1 MKGWLIRALLCAL
14 PGAALAER
22 AVQPGPDQ
30 LRALQQRMEALRDE
44 LNQSESAHREARD
57 ELRSSEKAISDAA
70 RALRDIS
77 DRRKA
82 VEARL
87 ADIRREVADGE
98 SRLRTQQEQLARLL
112 RGHQR
117 AGEADALRHLLSG
130 TDPNQSARDLHYLRS
145 LSKSQLRLMDE
156 HRATLA
162 RQRELLAA
170 QDAQLEELRT
180 LEEGRERERRTLQAE
195 HDVRR
200 RVLDRIAGQLRS
212 ERKELAQL
220 KRDEARLGRLV
231 ESLSRRSVRTPARPA
246 TQPASPTTPAG
257 EDTPVSATPPRG
269 REASGPVVQSVPV
282 DHGGVAF
289 TKLRGRLPWPAT
301 GELARRFGA
310 QGADGG
316 TPLRGIFIRAASGD
330 VKAVAAGTVVFAD
343 WLRGFGNLVIVDH
356 GDHYL
361 SIYGNNEAVL
371 KTVGSAVR
379 AGEVIASVGASGGAS
394 ESGLYFELRHQG
406 QALDPL
412 KWVAQ

>member
-1 MKGWLIRALLCAL
+1 MKRWLIRALLCTL
-14 PGAALAER
+14 PGAAFAER
-22 AVQPGPDQ
+22 AVQPSPEQ

-57 ELRSSEKAISDAA
+57 ELRGSEKAISDAS
-70 RALRDIS
+70 RALRDIAG
-77 DRRKA
+77 RRKA
-82 VEARL
+82 VESALTQTRK
-87 ADIRREVADGE
+87 DVAAGE
-98 SRLRTQQEQLARLL
+98 ERLRTQQSQLAQLL

-145 LSKSQLRLMDE
+145 LSKSQLRLMDD
-156 HRATLA
+156 HRATLT
-162 RQRELLAA
+162 RQRELLAQ
-170 QDAQLEELRT
+170 QDAQLDEIRT
-180 LEEGRERERRTLQAE
+180 LEAERERERGKLQAE

-200 RVLDRIAGQLRS
+200 KVLDRIATQLRT

-220 KRDEARLGRLV
+220 KRDEARLSRLI
-231 ESLSRRSVRTPARPA
+231 EALSRRSARSTPPKTPAAGPA
-246 TQPASPTTPAG
+246 DDAPAPAG
-257 EDTPVSATPPRG
+257 
-269 REASGPVVQSVPV
+269 RESRGPVVQSAPV

-289 TKLRGRLPWPAT
+289 PKLRGRLPWPAS

-316 TPLRGIFIRAASGD
+316 TPLRGIFIRATAGD

-356 GDHYL
+356 GDNYL
-361 SIYGNNEAVL
+361 SVYGNNEAVL
-371 KTVGSAVR
+371 KSVGAAVR
-379 AGEVIASVGASGGAS
+379 AGEVIASIGASGGAS

-412 KWVAQ
+412 KWVAR

>member
-1 MKGWLIRALLCAL
+1 MKRWLIRALLCTL
-14 PGAALAER
+14 PGTAFAER
-22 AVQPGPDQ
+22 AVQSSPEQ

-57 ELRSSEKAISDAA
+57 ELRSSEKAISDAS
-70 RALRDIS
+70 RALRDIAS
-77 DRRKA
+77 RRKA
-82 VEARL
+82 VESALTQTRK
-87 ADIRREVADGE
+87 DVAAGE
-98 SRLRTQQEQLARLL
+98 ERLRTQQSQLAQLL

-145 LSKSQLRLMDE
+145 LSKSQLKLMDE
-156 HRATLA
+156 HRATLS
-162 RQRELLAA
+162 RQRELLAQ
-170 QDAQLEELRT
+170 QDAQLDEIRT
-180 LEEGRERERRTLQAE
+180 LEAERERERGKLQSE

-200 RVLDRIAGQLRS
+200 KVLDRIATQLRT

-220 KRDEARLGRLV
+220 KRDEARLSRLI
-231 ESLSRRSVRTPARPA
+231 ESLSRRSARSTPPKTPAAGPA
-246 TQPASPTTPAG
+246 DDAPAPAG
-257 EDTPVSATPPRG
+257 
-269 REASGPVVQSVPV
+269 RESRGPVVQSTPV

-289 TKLRGRLPWPAT
+289 PKLRGRLPWPAS

-316 TPLRGIFIRAASGD
+316 TPLRGIFIRAAAGD

-356 GDHYL
+356 GDNYL
-361 SIYGNNEAVL
+361 SVYGNNEAVL
-371 KTVGSAVR
+371 KSVGATVR
-379 AGEVIASVGASGGAS
+379 AGEVIASIGASGGAS

-412 KWVAQ
+412 KWVAR

>member
-1 MKGWLIRALLCAL
+1 MKRWLIRALLCAL
-14 PGAALAER
+14 PGAAFAER
-22 AVQPGPDQ
+22 AVQSSPEQ

-57 ELRSSEKAISDAA
+57 ELRSSEKAISDAS
-70 RALRDIS
+70 RALRDIAG
-77 DRRKA
+77 RRKA
-82 VEARL
+82 VESALTQTRK
-87 ADIRREVADGE
+87 DVAAGE
-98 SRLRTQQEQLARLL
+98 ERLRTQQSQLAQLL

-145 LSKSQLRLMDE
+145 LSKSQLRLMDD
-156 HRATLA
+156 HRATLT
-162 RQRELLAA
+162 RQRELLAQ
-170 QDAQLEELRT
+170 QDAQLDEIRT
-180 LEEGRERERRTLQAE
+180 LEAERERERGKLQAE

-200 RVLDRIAGQLRS
+200 KVLDRIATQLRT

-220 KRDEARLGRLV
+220 KRDEARLSRLI
-231 ESLSRRSVRTPARPA
+231 EALSRRSARSTPPKTPAAGPA
-246 TQPASPTTPAG
+246 DDAPAPAG
-257 EDTPVSATPPRG
+257 
-269 REASGPVVQSVPV
+269 RESRGPVVQSAPV

-289 TKLRGRLPWPAT
+289 PKLRGRLPWPAS

-316 TPLRGIFIRAASGD
+316 TPLRGIFIRATAGD

-356 GDHYL
+356 GDNYL
-361 SIYGNNEAVL
+361 SVYGNNEAVL
-371 KTVGSAVR
+371 KSVGAAVR
-379 AGEVIASVGASGGAS
+379 AGEVIASIGASGGAS

-412 KWVAQ
+412 KWVAR

>member
-1 MKGWLIRALLCAL
+1 VKRWLIRALLCAL
-14 PGAALAER
+14 PGAAFAER
-22 AVQPGPDQ
+22 AVQSSPEQ

-57 ELRSSEKAISDAA
+57 ELRSSEKAISDAS
-70 RALRDIS
+70 RALRDIAG
-77 DRRKA
+77 RRKA
-82 VEARL
+82 VESALTQTRK
-87 ADIRREVADGE
+87 DVAAGE
-98 SRLRTQQEQLARLL
+98 ERLRTQQSQLAQLL

-145 LSKSQLRLMDE
+145 LSKSQLRLMDD
-156 HRATLA
+156 HRATLT
-162 RQRELLAA
+162 RQRELLAQ
-170 QDAQLEELRT
+170 QDAQLDEIRT
-180 LEEGRERERRTLQAE
+180 LEAERERERGKLQAE

-200 RVLDRIAGQLRS
+200 KVLDRIATQLRT

-220 KRDEARLGRLV
+220 KRDEARLSRLI
-231 ESLSRRSVRTPARPA
+231 EALSRRSARSTPPKTPAAGPA
-246 TQPASPTTPAG
+246 DDAPAPAG
-257 EDTPVSATPPRG
+257 
-269 REASGPVVQSVPV
+269 RESRGPVVQSAPV

-289 TKLRGRLPWPAT
+289 PKLRGRLPWPAS

-316 TPLRGIFIRAASGD
+316 TPLRGIFIRATAGD

-356 GDHYL
+356 GDNYL
-361 SIYGNNEAVL
+361 SVYGNNEAVL
-371 KTVGSAVR
+371 KSVGAAVR
-379 AGEVIASVGASGGAS
+379 AGEVIASIGASGGAS

-412 KWVAQ
+412 KWVAR

>member
-1 MKGWLIRALLCAL
+1 VTRWLLRALLCTL
-14 PGAALAER
+14 PGAVLAER
-22 AVQPGPDQ
+22 AVQSSPEQ

-57 ELRSSEKAISDAA
+57 ELRSSEKAISDAS
-70 RALRDIS
+70 RALRDIAS
-77 DRRKA
+77 RRKA
-82 VEARL
+82 VESAL
-87 ADIRREVADGE
+87 AQTRKDVAAGE
-98 SRLRTQQEQLARLL
+98 ERLRTQQSQLAQLL

-156 HRATLA
+156 HRATLT
-162 RQRELLAA
+162 RQRELLAQ
-170 QDAQLEELRT
+170 QDVQLDEVRS
-180 LEEGRERERRTLQAE
+180 LEAERERERGKLQAE

-200 RVLDRIAGQLRS
+200 KVLDRIATQLRT
-212 ERKELAQL
+212 ERKELARL
-220 KRDEARLGRLV
+220 KRDEARLSRLI
-231 ESLSRRSVRTPARPA
+231 ESLSRRSARSTPPKTPAAGPA
-246 TQPASPTTPAG
+246 DDAPPPAG
-257 EDTPVSATPPRG
+257 RDSR
-269 REASGPVVQSVPV
+269 GPVVQSAPV

-289 TKLRGRLPWPAT
+289 PKLRGRLPWPAS

-310 QGADGG
+310 QGAEGG
-316 TPLRGIFIRAASGD
+316 TPLRGIFIRATAGD

-356 GDHYL
+356 GDNYL
-361 SIYGNNEAVL
+361 SVYGNNEAVL
-371 KTVGSAVR
+371 KSVGATVR
-379 AGEVIASVGASGGAS
+379 AGEVIASIGASGGAS

-412 KWVAQ
+412 QWVAR

>member
-1 MKGWLIRALLCAL
+1 MKRWLIRALLCLL
-14 PGAALAER
+14 PGAAFAER
-22 AVQPGPDQ
+22 AVQPSPEQ

-57 ELRSSEKAISDAA
+57 ELRSSEKAISDAS
-70 RALRDIS
+70 RALREIAA
-77 DRRKA
+77 RRKA
-82 VEARL
+82 VESALTQTRE
-87 ADIRREVADGE
+87 DIAASEE
-98 SRLRTQQEQLARLL
+98 RLRTQQSQLAQLL

-145 LSKSQLRLMDE
+145 LSKSQLRLMDD

-162 RQRELLAA
+162 RQRELLAQ
-170 QDAQLEELRT
+170 QDAQLNEIRT
-180 LEEGRERERRTLQAE
+180 LEAEYERERGKLQAE

-200 RVLDRIAGQLRS
+200 KVLERIASQLRT

-220 KRDEARLGRLV
+220 KRDEARLSRLI
-231 ESLSRRSVRTPARPA
+231 EALSRRSARSTPPRTPAAGPA
-246 TQPASPTTPAG
+246 DDA
-257 EDTPVSATPPRG
+257 PVSAG
-269 REASGPVVQSVPV
+269 RESRGPVVHSAPV
-282 DHGGVAF
+282 DHGGLAF
-289 TKLRGRLPWPAT
+289 PKLRGRLPWPAS

-310 QGADGG
+310 QGVDGG
-316 TPLRGIFIRAASGD
+316 TPLRGIFIRATAGD

-356 GDHYL
+356 GDNYL
-361 SIYGNNEAVL
+361 SVYGNNEAVL
-371 KTVGSAVR
+371 KSVGAKVR
-379 AGEVIASVGASGGAS
+379 AGEVIASIGASGGAS

-412 KWVAQ
+412 QWVAR

>member
-1 MKGWLIRALLCAL
+1 MTRWLLRALLCTL

-22 AVQPGPDQ
+22 AVQSSPEQ

-57 ELRSSEKAISDAA
+57 ELRSSEKAISDAS
-70 RALRDIS
+70 RALRDIAS
-77 DRRKA
+77 RRKA
-82 VEARL
+82 VESALTQTRK
-87 ADIRREVADGE
+87 DVAAGE
-98 SRLRTQQEQLARLL
+98 ERLRTQQSQLAQLL

-156 HRATLA
+156 HRAALT
-162 RQRELLAA
+162 RQRELLAQ
-170 QDAQLEELRT
+170 QDAQLDEIRT
-180 LEEGRERERRTLQAE
+180 LEAERERERGKLQAE

-200 RVLDRIAGQLRS
+200 KVLERIATQLRT

-220 KRDEARLGRLV
+220 KRDEARLSRLI
-231 ESLSRRSVRTPARPA
+231 ESLSRRSARSAPPKTPS
-246 TQPASPTTPAG
+246 ASPADDAPPPAG
-257 EDTPVSATPPRG
+257 
-269 REASGPVVQSVPV
+269 RESRGPVVQSAPV

-289 TKLRGRLPWPAT
+289 PKLRGRLPWPAS

-316 TPLRGIFIRAASGD
+316 TPLRGIFIRATAGD

-356 GDHYL
+356 GDNYL
-361 SIYGNNEAVL
+361 SVYGNNEAVL
-371 KTVGSAVR
+371 KSVGATVR
-379 AGEVIASVGASGGAS
+379 AGEVIASIGASGGAS

-412 KWVAQ
+412 KWVAR

>member
-1 MKGWLIRALLCAL
+1 MDGVTRWLLRALLCTL

-22 AVQPGPDQ
+22 AVQSSPEQ

-57 ELRSSEKAISDAA
+57 ELRSSEKAISDAS
-70 RALRDIS
+70 RALRDIAS
-77 DRRKA
+77 RRKA
-82 VEARL
+82 VESAL
-87 ADIRREVADGE
+87 AQTRKDVAAGE
-98 SRLRTQQEQLARLL
+98 ERLRTQQSQLAQLL

-156 HRATLA
+156 HRATLT
-162 RQRELLAA
+162 RQRELLAQ
-170 QDAQLEELRT
+170 QDVQLDEVRS
-180 LEEGRERERRTLQAE
+180 LEAERERERGKLQAE

-200 RVLDRIAGQLRS
+200 KVLDRIATQLRT
-212 ERKELAQL
+212 ERKELARL
-220 KRDEARLGRLV
+220 KRDEARLSRLI
-231 ESLSRRSVRTPARPA
+231 ESLSRRSARSTPPKTPAAGPA
-246 TQPASPTTPAG
+246 DDAPPPAG
-257 EDTPVSATPPRG
+257 RDSR
-269 REASGPVVQSVPV
+269 GPVVQSAPV

-289 TKLRGRLPWPAT
+289 PKLRGRLPWPAS

-310 QGADGG
+310 QGAEGG
-316 TPLRGIFIRAASGD
+316 TPLRGIFIRATAGD

-356 GDHYL
+356 GDNYL
-361 SIYGNNEAVL
+361 SVYGNNEAVL
-371 KTVGSAVR
+371 KSVGATVR
-379 AGEVIASVGASGGAS
+379 AGEVIASIGASGGAS

-412 KWVAQ
+412 KWVAR

>member
-1 MKGWLIRALLCAL
+1 MKRWLIRALLCAL
-14 PGAALAER
+14 PGAAFAER
-22 AVQPGPDQ
+22 AVQSSPEQ

-57 ELRSSEKAISDAA
+57 ELRSSEKAISDAS
-70 RALRDIS
+70 RALRDIAG
-77 DRRKA
+77 RRKA
-82 VEARL
+82 VESALTQTRK
-87 ADIRREVADGE
+87 DVAAGE
-98 SRLRTQQEQLARLL
+98 ERLRTQQSQLAQLL

-145 LSKSQLRLMDE
+145 LSKSQLRLMDD
-156 HRATLA
+156 HRATLT
-162 RQRELLAA
+162 RQRELLAQ
-170 QDAQLEELRT
+170 QDAQLDEIRT
-180 LEEGRERERRTLQAE
+180 LEAERERERGKLHAE

-200 RVLDRIAGQLRS
+200 KVLDRIATQLRT

-220 KRDEARLGRLV
+220 KRDEARLSRLI
-231 ESLSRRSVRTPARPA
+231 EALSRRSARSTPPKTPAAGPA
-246 TQPASPTTPAG
+246 DDAPAPAG
-257 EDTPVSATPPRG
+257 
-269 REASGPVVQSVPV
+269 RESRGPVVQSAPV

-289 TKLRGRLPWPAT
+289 PKLRGRLPWPAS

-316 TPLRGIFIRAASGD
+316 TPLRGIFIRATAGD

-356 GDHYL
+356 GDNYL
-361 SIYGNNEAVL
+361 SVYGNNEAVL
-371 KTVGSAVR
+371 KSVGAAVR
-379 AGEVIASVGASGGAS
+379 AGEVIASIGASGGAS

-412 KWVAQ
+412 KWVAR

>member
-1 MKGWLIRALLCAL
+1 VTRWLLRALLCTL

-22 AVQPGPDQ
+22 AVQSSPEQ

-57 ELRSSEKAISDAA
+57 ELRSSEKAISDAS
-70 RALRDIS
+70 RALRDIAS
-77 DRRKA
+77 RRKA
-82 VEARL
+82 VESAL
-87 ADIRREVADGE
+87 AQTRKDVAAGE
-98 SRLRTQQEQLARLL
+98 ERLRTQQSQLAQLL

-156 HRATLA
+156 HRATLT
-162 RQRELLAA
+162 RQRELLAQ
-170 QDAQLEELRT
+170 QDVQLDEVRS
-180 LEEGRERERRTLQAE
+180 LEAERERERGKLQAE

-200 RVLDRIAGQLRS
+200 KVLDRIATQLRT
-212 ERKELAQL
+212 ERKELARL
-220 KRDEARLGRLV
+220 KRDEARLSRLI
-231 ESLSRRSVRTPARPA
+231 ESLSRRSARSTPPKTPAAGPA
-246 TQPASPTTPAG
+246 DDAPPPAG
-257 EDTPVSATPPRG
+257 RDSR
-269 REASGPVVQSVPV
+269 GPVVQSAPV

-289 TKLRGRLPWPAT
+289 PKLRGRLPWPAS

-310 QGADGG
+310 QGAEGG
-316 TPLRGIFIRAASGD
+316 TPLRGIFIRATAGD

-356 GDHYL
+356 GDNYL
-361 SIYGNNEAVL
+361 SVYGNNEAVL
-371 KTVGSAVR
+371 KSVGATVR
-379 AGEVIASVGASGGAS
+379 AGEVIASIGASGGAS

-412 KWVAQ
+412 KWVAR

>member
-14 PGAALAER
+14 PGAAFAER
-22 AVQPGPDQ
+22 AVQSSPEQ

-57 ELRSSEKAISDAA
+57 ELRSSEKAISDAS
-70 RALRDIS
+70 RALRDIAG
-77 DRRKA
+77 RRKA
-82 VEARL
+82 VESAL
-87 ADIRREVADGE
+87 AQTRKDVAAGE
-98 SRLRTQQEQLARLL
+98 ERLRTQQSQLAQLL

-145 LSKSQLRLMDE
+145 LSKSQLRLMDD
-156 HRATLA
+156 HRATLT
-162 RQRELLAA
+162 RQRELLAQ
-170 QDAQLEELRT
+170 QDAQLDEIRT
-180 LEEGRERERRTLQAE
+180 LEAERERERGKLQAE

-200 RVLDRIAGQLRS
+200 KVLDRIATQLRT

-220 KRDEARLGRLV
+220 KRDEARLSRLI
-231 ESLSRRSVRTPARPA
+231 EALSRRSARSVPPKTPA
-246 TQPASPTTPAG
+246 ASPADDAPPPAG
-257 EDTPVSATPPRG
+257 
-269 REASGPVVQSVPV
+269 RESRGPVVQSAPV

-289 TKLRGRLPWPAT
+289 PKLRGRLPWPAS

-316 TPLRGIFIRAASGD
+316 TPLRGIFIRAAAGD
-330 VKAVAAGTVVFAD
+330 VRAVAAGTVVFAD

-356 GDHYL
+356 GDNYL
-361 SIYGNNEAVL
+361 SVYGNNEAVL
-371 KTVGSAVR
+371 KSVGSTVR
-379 AGEVIASVGASGGAS
+379 AGEVIASIGASGGAS

-412 KWVAQ
+412 KWVAR